1 MDRAGKRVPI
11 AKTKTDEMSKTYV
24 DALSYFKNLTNINVE
39 YARASSLIA
48 FRSQATKESI
58 GIFQNRLNSVISKT
72 ESLISKT
79 GTNTSPSSVANKSA
93 NSGLTNVPTIE
104 IYHSFNKTVRVESTD
119 NRFVDFFGGKGTI
132 GGGLNT
138 YSNTEVKNTTPET
151 IYLETPMT
159 SLQALEARG
168 ITFIISPISFGTIG
182 DASTQNIIN
191 TDKYIG
197 PSAIATNGLLR
208 DSLSPIDLST
218 VNKGSLVSTEDIN
231 VAVLSMAPKHTSDM
245 KAIQTMVL
253 VTMQTSDPAMLSMTS
268 MLKSPEWKPIEDVI
282 NAKGTILLC
291 KQEDDSLDV
300 ANGFFLME
308 TK

>member
-1 MDRAGKRVPI
+1 M
-11 AKTKTDEMSKTYV
+11 
-24 DALSYFKNLTNINVE
+24 
-39 YARASSLIA
+39 
-48 FRSQATKESI
+48 
-58 GIFQNRLNSVISKT
+58 
-72 ESLISKT
+72 
-79 GTNTSPSSVANKSA
+79 
-93 NSGLTNVPTIE
+93 
-104 IYHSFNKTVRVESTD
+104 RVESTD